1 LGGAEFGRRWVWV
14 APGLGD
20 AGFGWHWVW
29 VTQRFQRCDEAVH
42 LIEALAS
49 EVPRWLKPEYSRA
62 LPAALKALRH
72 PKITVIRMAREAGT
86 IRIMQ
91 APESGTGAKNSQL
104 QSDLRQLGRVLVAYS
119 GGVDSA
125 YLAWT
130 AHRALGSDM
139 LAVIADSPSL
149 ARTHLSDAIAF
160 ANEQGI
166 PIEVICT
173 SELDRPEYTRNDGQ
187 RCFQCKDELFA
198 AMESLRAVRRFDAIA
213 YGVNLDDQG
222 DFRPGQQAAR
232 QHHVAAPLLK
242 AGLTKQEIREL
253 ARQAGLRIW
262 DKPASA
268 CLSSR
273 IEYGRPV
280 TREALEVVE
289 RGEDAI
295 RALGFRQFRVRH
307 HGDIVRIEIAQ
318 EELERALNPD
328 VAAQFAAI
336 FKTLGFKFVTLDLEG
351 FRSGSM
357 NALLP
362 VEQLRRT
369 G

>member
-1 LGGAEFGRRWVWV
+1 MNVQG
-14 APGLGD
+14 P
-20 AGFGWHWVW
+20 
-29 VTQRFQRCDEAVH
+29 
-42 LIEALAS
+42 
-49 EVPRWLKPEYSRA
+49 
-62 LPAALKALRH
+62 
-72 PKITVIRMAREAGT
+72 
-86 IRIMQ
+86 
-91 APESGTGAKNSQL
+91 GTGIDAKNSQL
-104 QSDLRQLGRVLVAYS
+104 QAELRRLGRVLVAYS

-125 YLAWT
+125 YLAWA
-130 AHRALGSDM
+130 AHRALGADM

-166 PIEVICT
+166 PVEVIST
-173 SELDRPEYTRNDGQ
+173 SELDRPEYARNDGQ

-198 AMESLRAVRRFDAIA
+198 VMEKMRAVRGFDAIA

-232 QHHVAAPLLK
+232 EHHVAAPLLE
-242 AGLTKQEIREL
+242 AGFTKQEIRDL

-280 TREALEVVE
+280 TREALAVVE

-295 RALGFRQFRVRH
+295 RALGFHQFRVRH
-307 HGDIVRIEIAQ
+307 HGDIVRIEIAR
-318 EELERALNPD
+318 EELESALNPAM
-328 VAAQFAAI
+328 AAQFTAI
-336 FKTLGFKFVTLDLEG
+336 FKALGFKFVTLDLEG

-357 NALLP
+357 NSLLP
-362 VEQLRRT
+362 AEQLRT